1 MTSPLDNIYPFRGK
15 PDWIMTDTNPKLGS
29 ALAGCVAEN
38 IEGIEI
44 GISSQ
49 YLAMVVLCLAKI
61 GFTHSARRPNL
72 ISACRYKKCKLN
84 LA

>member
-1 MTSPLDNIYPFRGK
+1 
-15 PDWIMTDTNPKLGS
+15 MTDNNPKLGS

-49 YLAMVVLCLAKI
+49 YLAMVVLCLAK
-61 GFTHSARRPNL
+61 SASPIQHGGQTL
-72 ISACRYKKCKLN
+72 ISACRYKM
-84 LA
+84 